1 MRRLNRC
8 LPLFAG
14 LAVAL
19 VACNNLP
26 EAAPVVEGETSVVI
40 VQREG
45 RPDFCSGTV
54 LAGTLVLTAVH
65 CVQEIGASLPVEPA
79 TINLGMGTAI
89 DDPARSDV
97 AVAEVRV
104 PSPAVFQSPEDL
116 LGSDI
121 AVLIP
126 SRPLPLPGIGL
137 PGQPPMPAPGDSLTL
152 IGFGE
157 DRFGRVGRRHS
168 VEVQVIE
175 RTETGFAYSGGGC
188 LGDSGGPLLNAEGR
202 LVAIASLGTSRH
214 CEPHLTRHAEPLA
227 PFADFLSDQLL
238 RDNQGN

>member
-1 MRRLNRC
+1 MRRVEPRLR
-8 LPLFAG
+8 LFAG

-19 VACNNLP
+19 GACADP
-26 EAAPVVEGETSVVI
+26 PQTASAVDGQTSVVI

-54 LAGTLVLTAVH
+54 LASTLVLTAVH
-65 CVQEIGASLPVEPA
+65 CVQEIGADRPVDPA
-79 TINLGMGTAI
+79 TVSLGIGTAI
-89 DDPARSDV
+89 DDPALSRW
-97 AVAEVRV
+97 AIAEIRV
-104 PSPAVFQSPEDL
+104 PGPAVFQTPEDL
-116 LGSDI
+116 QGNDI
-121 AVLIP
+121 AVLVP
-126 SRPLPLPGIGL
+126 SRPLPVPGLGL
-137 PGQPPMPAPGDSLTL
+137 PGQPPLPAPGDSLTL

-214 CEPHLTRHAEPLA
+214 CEPQLTRYAEPLA
-227 PFADFLSDQLL
+227 PFADFFSDQLL
-238 RDNQGN
+238 RGNQGN